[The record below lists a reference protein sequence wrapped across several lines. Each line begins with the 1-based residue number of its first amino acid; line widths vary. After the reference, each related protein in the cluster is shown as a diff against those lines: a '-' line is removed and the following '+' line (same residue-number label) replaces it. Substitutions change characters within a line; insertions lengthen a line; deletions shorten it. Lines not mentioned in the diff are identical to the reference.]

1 MTVLADQR
9 RRWATPL
16 LVGTA
21 ILGLDQLTKW
31 WASGALE
38 DRNIDLFWTLRL
50 HLVFNTGAAFSRGEG
65 LGPLLSLLVLVVLV
79 LLVRQGATTED
90 RVARVAVGAIV
101 GGAIGNLADRA
112 FRAGEGFFGG
122 AVVDFVDLQWW
133 PVFNLADAT
142 IVVAGGLLAWRTWR
156 S

>member
-1 MTVLADQR
+1 MTVLAGQW

-79 LLVRQGATTED
+79 LLVRQGASTED
-90 RVARVAVGAIV
+90 QVARVAVGAIV

-112 FRAGEGFFGG
+112 FRAGEGFLGG

-142 IVVAGGLLAWRTWR
+142 IVVAGGLLALRKWG

>member
-1 MTVLADQR
+1 MTVLAGQW

-16 LVGTA
+16 LVGTT

-90 RVARVAVGAIV
+90 QVARVAVGAIV

-112 FRAGEGFFGG
+112 FRAGEGFLGG

-142 IVVAGGLLAWRTWR
+142 IVVAGGLLAWRRWG

>member
-1 MTVLADQR
+1 MTDLADQR
-9 RRWATPL
+9 SRWTAPL

-21 ILGLDQLTKW
+21 VLGLDQLTKC

-38 DRNIDLFWTLRL
+38 DRNVDLFWTLRL

-79 LLVRQGATTED
+79 LLVRQGARTED
-90 RVARVAVGAIV
+90 RVARLAVGAIL
-101 GGAIGNLADRA
+101 GGAVGNLADRA
-112 FRAGEGFFGG
+112 FRSGDGFLGG

-142 IVVAGGLLAWRTWR
+142 IVVAGVVLAWRSWTT
-156 S
+156 

>member
-9 RRWATPL
+9 RRWAMPL

-79 LLVRQGATTED
+79 LLVRLGATIED

-112 FRAGEGFFGG
+112 FRAGEGFLGG

-142 IVVAGGLLAWRTWR
+142 IVVAGGLLVWRRWG

>member
-1 MTVLADQR
+1 VTVLADQR

-65 LGPLLSLLVLVVLV
+65 LGPLLSLLVLVVLF
-79 LLVRQGATTED
+79 D
-90 RVARVAVGAIV
+90 RSLTPKLR
-101 GGAIGNLADRA
+101 
-112 FRAGEGFFGG
+112 
-122 AVVDFVDLQWW
+122 
-133 PVFNLADAT
+133 
-142 IVVAGGLLAWRTWR
+142 
-156 S
+156 